1 MGRGGL
7 REGAGRKSS
16 GKPTTK
22 ATIYTEDRELLN
34 SLAKELNIPVNE
46 LIHRVFRNNK
56 LTNILEEIKSFK
68 INL

>member
-46 LIHRVFRNNK
+46 LIHRVIRNEK
-56 LTNILEEIKSFK
+56 FKEYIEKIKF
-68 INL
+68 